1 MAGDAA
7 CSWEDAVRS
16 LLEQPALRQVVLDCY
31 YDRPA
36 LAAARRYASSEEWLA
51 VRARLPQGGG
61 TAVDLGA
68 GHGITAYALA
78 EAGLKVT
85 AVEPDPSDLV
95 GRGAIRRLAAD
106 SGLPIV
112 ALEGTGESIPAA
124 DASFDIA
131 LARQVLHHAR
141 DLRAACRE
149 VFRVLRPGGT
159 FVALRD
165 HVVSSA
171 ADLPRFLDSHPLHRL
186 YGGENAFRLDEYLGA
201 LRGAGFEIVEL
212 LRSFDSVINYA
223 PHTRDSLRRAFVE
236 RFARLPV
243 AGGLAGLALESEA
256 IFDRCLALAS
266 RLDRR
271 PGRLVSIFCRRPA
284 GRAGG

>member
-1 MAGDAA
+1 MSGGAA

-36 LAAARRYASSEEWLA
+36 IAAARRYAASEEWRA
-51 VRARLPQGGG
+51 VRERLPAGAK

-68 GHGITAYALA
+68 GHGITAFALA
-78 EAGLKVT
+78 ESGLRVT
-85 AVEPDPSDLV
+85 AVEPDSSDLV
-95 GRGAIRRLAAD
+95 GRGAIGSLAAE

-112 ALEGTGESIPAA
+112 ALDGTAEHIPAS
-124 DASFDIA
+124 DGSFDLA
-131 LARQVLHHAR
+131 LARQVLHHAH

-149 VFRVLRPGGT
+149 IFRVLRPGGS

-165 HVVSSA
+165 HVVSSS

-186 YGGENAFRLDEYLGA
+186 YGGENAFRLEEYTGA
-201 LRGAGFEIVEL
+201 LRDAGFEIVEL

-223 PHTRDSLRRAFVE
+223 PHSRESLRQAFVE
-236 RFARLPV
+236 RLAGVPV
-243 AGGLAGLALESEA
+243 AGAVAGRLLHSEA
-256 IFDRCLALAS
+256 IFESCLAAAS
-266 RLDRR
+266 RFDRR
-271 PGRLVSIFCRRPA
+271 PGRLVSIICRRPA
-284 GRAGG
+284 ERPDG